1 MSAVYVWWCEEGN
14 ERAGGT
20 RFVLRRIKDSMR
32 LRSSTGNAAESCAGG
47 PAWGARRWPSPPRR
61 TQAIDLSLLPPR
73 RCHMTD
79 DLVAQLMEPSTS
91 QMEHDYSMD
100 LLT

>member
-1 MSAVYVWWCEEGN
+1 MSAVYVWWFEEGI

-20 RFVLRRIKDSMR
+20 RFVLRRIKDSMHLR
-32 LRSSTGNAAESCAGG
+32 LSTGMLPRAALG